1 MVLMRKGEATKY
13 VPDCFIESY
22 RKNGYIVDGEEA
34 TVVAPS
40 EDVVTDDGKDVSDA
54 EEFACPHCGKE
65 YKTAANLEKHIAKE
79 HAE

>member
-1 MVLMRKGEATKY
+1 MVLMRKDNITEY

-22 RKNGYIVDGEEA
+22 RKNGYIVDGEVA
-34 TVVAPS
+34 TVVAPP
-40 EDVVTDDGKDVSDA
+40 EDDATDNDENVSDA
-54 EEFACPHCGKE
+54 AEFACPHCGKE

>member
-1 MVLMRKGEATKY
+1 MVLMRKGEVTEY
-13 VPDCFIESY
+13 VPDCFIDDY

-34 TVVAPS
+34 ATVAPP
-40 EDVVTDDGKDVSDA
+40 EDDTAEGDGDVSNAD
-54 EEFACPHCGKE
+54 EFTCPHCGKE